1 MDAERDN
8 DAWTREY
15 YYTAKMRDAGG
26 HVAVEIVAL
35 VPARD
40 GNDKILPVTDPRNAD
55 MPERRAFM
63 LELPGVRRHSQV
75 ANEFHAHFNG
85 LVTNAMGEYPDY
97 RPLTPERLA
106 TMLFG
111 FTIRTRGFVRP
122 HIDGPKDLRA

>member
-1 MDAERDN
+1 MNAEHDDN
-8 DAWTREY
+8 AWTREY
-15 YYTAKMRDAGG
+15 CYTAEMRDTGG

-35 VPARD
+35 VPARGGD
-40 GNDKILPVTDPRNAD
+40 GKILPATDPRNAD
-55 MPERRAFM
+55 TPRRRVFM

-75 ANEFHAHFNG
+75 ANEFYAHFNG

-111 FTIRTRGFVRP
+111 FTIRTGGFIRP